1 MSYCCYV
8 WLYVCLHDWWKQ
20 HSNNIQSCT
29 TKTSSCFS
37 GMDSSTRSPS
47 SPQPI
52 LIELGLTTLHIHEWT
67 STVNGFFP
75 PTVWIWGYHHKHELA
90 IMNST
95 PFLKSIALF
104 YFFSI
109 GQQIISKIIRQ
120 THQVTSWDRCSW
132 DHHSGASLLSLGF
145 VTSPGWAS
153 GLTES
158 VANLHS
164 LAHTS
169 LMHTLKY
176 PTVSEAL
183 GCF

>member
-1 MSYCCYV
+1 MLCLST
-8 WLYVCLHDWWKQ
+8 LYVTDLFKHDVNDISNFSFVLWMFGWPHNHRSNTTWYTWIELPSCFHNYSFISRHPNWCLIAVTYDYVRLHDWWKQ
-20 HSNNIQSCT
+20 HSNNIQLCT

-37 GMDSSTRSPS
+37 GMDSSMRSPS

-109 GQQIISKIIRQ
+109 GQQIISKIIR
-120 THQVTSWDRCSW
+120 
-132 DHHSGASLLSLGF
+132 
-145 VTSPGWAS
+145 
-153 GLTES
+153 
-158 VANLHS
+158 
-164 LAHTS
+164 
-169 LMHTLKY
+169 
-176 PTVSEAL
+176 
-183 GCF
+183 